1 MIRTIGIFTGSA
13 IATGILV
20 AALGMPELSATPD
33 ASDAVQLPLV
43 DARPETPETTPAIA
57 PPPPEPEIMDSGGAA
72 MALIASTGVAEELPS
87 DEQAAGEPERPADG
101 MTGTA
106 RAAAD
111 LPQANEANWYAF
123 WSPFRSEIAANGFV
137 AELQRTTGLDFRVV
151 KHKPGVYEVA
161 FAYLDD
167 DDIQD
172 KLRQISNATGLDMS
186 GG

>member
-13 IATGILV
+13 LATGILI
-20 AALGMPELSATPD
+20 AALGVPELSATPD
-33 ASDAVQLPLV
+33 VRDAVQSPVV
-43 DARPETPETTPAIA
+43 DTRPETPGTTPAI
-57 PPPPEPEIMDSGGAA
+57 PPTPPEPEIIDSGEA
-72 MALIASTGVAEELPS
+72 MALIASTGIAEEVPTH
-87 DEQAAGEPERPADG
+87 DQAAGEPERPADG
-101 MTGTA
+101 MTETA
-106 RAAAD
+106 RAASD

-151 KHKPGVYEVA
+151 KLKPGVYEVA

-167 DDIQD
+167 NDIQD
-172 KLRQISNATGLDMS
+172 KLRQIASATGLDMS